1 MKPQEYG
8 PFPYSPI
15 HQRPPIAWPGG
26 ARVALWVIP
35 NIEFFALDQAISGQG
50 SRTPNV
56 PDWSARDYGNRV
68 GVFRLMEVM
77 ERFGIR
83 GTVALNSDLCAR
95 HPEIISRAVEL
106 GWECMGHCESNT
118 RPLIQVPA
126 EKELE
131 TIRNTLGTIE
141 QFTGKRPRG
150 WLGAGL
156 QETWTT
162 LDHLIEAG
170 VDYVADWVN
179 DDQPYVMSV
188 DGKEIVSIPYTREL
202 NDRSVI
208 GRFNRSAGEFEQQIR
223 DQFDVLYREGAE
235 SGRVMAIALHPY
247 IIGVPHRIPALER
260 ALDHVCSHDAVWR
273 ATGSEIVDAFRSQ
286 AGS

>member
-15 HQRPPIAWPGG
+15 HQRPRIAWPDG

-35 NIEFFALDQAISGQG
+35 NIEFFALDQPISGQA

-95 HPEIISRAVEL
+95 HPEIISRAAEL
-106 GWECMGHCESNT
+106 GWENMGHCESNT
-118 RPLIQVPA
+118 RPLSQVPA

-131 TIRNTLGTIE
+131 TIQNTLDTIG
-141 QFTGKRPRG
+141 QATRKRPRG

-162 LDHLIEAG
+162 LDNLIEAG

-179 DDQPYVMSV
+179 DDQPYVMSI

-223 DQFDVLYREGAE
+223 DQFDVLYREGAD

-247 IIGVPHRIPALER
+247 IIGVPHRIVALER
-260 ALDHVCSHDAVWR
+260 ALEYVCSHEAIWR

-286 AGS
+286 VGS